1 MPYIK
6 AILGRHA
13 GQLLCE
19 GRSAAARTAVRC
31 CAAAEWLVVS
41 SIEGLDGRIE
51 LVLCDDCFREA
62 LDQLRR
68 KVNGTGSI
76 GAAPRHEG
84 SGNGSRQ
91 AVSRFGHLNVP

>member
-13 GQLLCE
+13 GHLLCE
-19 GRSAAARTAVRC
+19 GRTAAVRC
-31 CAAAEWLVVS
+31 SAQAEWLVVS

-68 KVNGTGSI
+68 KVNGTGSV
-76 GAAPRHEG
+76 GAPPRHEG
-84 SGNGSRQ
+84 SGNGPRPS
-91 AVSRFGHLNVP
+91 VSRFGHLNVP